1 MIGARQTDQGWGVD
15 IWMRMIPVVLAG
27 LLPAATV
34 LAAKPAAD
42 TACAPLATVSGLR
55 DANVT
60 ALSMQ
65 PRDGRCVV
73 EVTAHDGK
81 GLLRQRQMLEV
92 LVQHACAASAEVT
105 VDSLRPS
112 LLLRTPKR
120 CAARSSQDLFAGERV
135 PWMQPRGKLPRYPRE
150 AMEQG
155 LSGRSLLKALID
167 SQGVVAAVIVETS
180 SGHAVLDEAAVEE
193 LRGWR
198 FVRGDTGSP
207 VPALTIVRVPMR
219 YEFVE

>member
-1 MIGARQTDQGWGVD
+1 
-15 IWMRMIPVVLAG
+15 MIPLLLAG
-27 LLPAATV
+27 MLPATLV
-34 LAAKPAAD
+34 LAATPSAGA
-42 TACAPLATVSGLR
+42 ACAPLATVPGLR
-55 DANVT
+55 DAKVT

-73 EVTAHDGK
+73 EVTASDGK
-81 GLLRQRQMLEV
+81 ALLRQQQV
-92 LVQHACAASAEVT
+92 LQVLAQHACAAPAEVT

-120 CAARSSQDLFAGERV
+120 CAARSSQDLFTGGGL
-135 PWMQPRGKLPRYPRE
+135 PWVQPRGKLPRYPRE

-167 SQGVVAAVIVETS
+167 VHGAVAAVIVETS
-180 SGHAVLDEAAVEE
+180 SGHAVLDEAAVQE

-198 FVRGDTGSP
+198 FVRGDDTGP

-219 YEFVE
+219 YELVE

>member
-1 MIGARQTDQGWGVD
+1 MD
-15 IWMRMIPVVLAG
+15 IWARMIPVLLVG
-27 LLPAATV
+27 VLPAATV

-42 TACAPLATVSGLR
+42 TACAQLAALPGLR
-55 DANVT
+55 DAGVT

-65 PRDGRCVV
+65 PSDGRCLV
-73 EVTAHDGK
+73 EVTASDSQ

-92 LVQHACAASAEVT
+92 LTQHACEAPAEVT
-105 VDSLRPS
+105 VDNLRPS

-120 CAARSSQDLFAGERV
+120 CAARSSQDLFAGEGV

-167 SQGVVAAVIVETS
+167 SHGVVAAVIVETS

-193 LRGWR
+193 LRGWH
-198 FVRGDTGSP
+198 FVRGDAQST

-219 YEFVE
+219 YEFVD

>member
-1 MIGARQTDQGWGVD
+1 MDTWA
-15 IWMRMIPVVLAG
+15 RMIPVLLAG
-27 LLPAATV
+27 VL

-42 TACAPLATVSGLR
+42 TACAPLAALSGLR
-55 DANVT
+55 DAGVT

-65 PRDGRCVV
+65 PSDGRCLV
-73 EVTAHDGK
+73 EVTATNGK
-81 GLLRQRQMLEV
+81 ALLRQQQMLAA
-92 LVQHACAASAEVT
+92 LTQHACAAPAEVT
-105 VDSLRPS
+105 VDNLRPS

-120 CAARSSQDLFAGERV
+120 CAARSSQDLFVGEGV

-167 SQGVVAAVIVETS
+167 SHGVVAAVIVETS
-180 SGHAVLDEAAVEE
+180 SGHAVLDEAAVDE
-193 LRGWR
+193 LHGWH
-198 FVRGDTGSP
+198 FVRGDAKST

-219 YEFVE
+219 YELVE